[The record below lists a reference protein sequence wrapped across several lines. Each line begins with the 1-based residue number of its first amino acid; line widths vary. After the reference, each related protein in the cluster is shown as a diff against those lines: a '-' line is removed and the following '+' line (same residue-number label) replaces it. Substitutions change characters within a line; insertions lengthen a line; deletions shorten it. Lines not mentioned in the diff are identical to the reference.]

1 MMSSNQVALSRKRG
15 ARLLL
20 LLLLIVGLPL
30 VIQLSNPRTV
40 ASSGTWTTC
49 YGTAVPWVAGIWG
62 TSSSDVFTVG
72 SDGIQHFD
80 GSTWRKVYISTTG
93 PLWSVWGSSGSDV
106 FAVGDGGAVLHY
118 DGASWTSMT
127 SGVADRLS
135 CVWGT
140 SSSNVFAAGESSN
153 WTPKTLTRHYGTAPI
168 IHYDGTRWTAM
179 DSGLT
184 GDIFDVWG
192 TSHSDVFAVGFAAG
206 STAAIL
212 HYDGSSWSVMDAGIP
227 YDATLYG
234 VWGDSHSDV
243 FAVGSN
249 GTILHYDGG
258 EWKRMMIDNNRVL
271 EAVWGTSDSDVFVA
285 GEEGN
290 LLHYNGSLWT
300 AMNSNAGMW
309 ASFHD
314 VWGTSSLNVFL
325 AGSGGSITCLLPGAA
340 PVLTAVTPDSGSQD
354 RNMKVTFMGSGL
366 SLVTGAD
373 FGPGI
378 TVFGLKATS
387 DTQVMASINIS
398 RSAEVGLR
406 DVSVTTLSGTSTLP
420 NALTVVPIPT
430 ISAISPG
437 HAKQGQALSVT
448 ITGTNLLGVTQV
460 DLGSGITME
469 ELTVTSDTE
478 VTASI
483 TVDKDAFPDV
493 RTVKVT
499 APSGTAMLP
508 DGFRVKDTALQSAW
522 VWIVLIVGIVSAVWA
537 GEYFVGKRRE
547 SGAGSLP
554 QVQSD
559 QGHAKK
565 HGLRACDII
574 GIVMGVLILCPGL
587 GLAVYGFHGPL
598 YLLAGV
604 GLLVIS
610 VGLFIPSRHY
620 ERGITRA
627 VGFAISAL
635 TTGVSVAIAV
645 FAGWIAQLAS
655 QQTDPSFQL
664 FEGMVTL
671 FLTAVAGFSIGC
683 TVVLLLKLRPRLA
696 HAAIAIAAGVGVGA
710 LLVRL
715 MYLLHFFE

>member
-1 MMSSNQVALSRKRG
+1 MMSPNQVALSWKTY
-15 ARLLL
+15 ARLCLSLVVLL
-20 LLLLIVGLPL
+20 GVPL
-30 VIQLSNPRTV
+30 WFVLSHPKTV
-40 ASSGTWTTC
+40 TSSGAWRTC

-62 TSSSDVFTVG
+62 TSSSDVFAVR
-72 SDGIQHFD
+72 SDGVQHFD
-80 GSTWRKVYISTTG
+80 GSTWRTVCNTTS
-93 PLWSVWGSSGSDV
+93 PLWGVWGSSGSDV
-106 FAVGDGGAVLHY
+106 FAVGDGGTVLHY
-118 DGASWTSMT
+118 DGSSWTSMT
-127 SGVADRLS
+127 SGIADRLT

-140 SSSNVFAAGESSN
+140 SSSDVFAAGESSN
-153 WTPKTLTRHYGTAPI
+153 WNPTILTPSYRTAPI

-184 GDIFDVWG
+184 GDTFDVWG

-212 HYDGSSWSVMDAGIP
+212 HYDGSSWSAMDVGIP

-234 VWGDSHSDV
+234 VWGTSHSDV

-249 GTILHYDGG
+249 GTILHYDGS
-258 EWKRMMIDNNRVL
+258 EWKRMMIDSNRVL
-271 EAVWGTSDSDVFVA
+271 EAVWGTSDSDVFVV

-290 LLHYNGSLWT
+290 LLHYNGRLWT
-300 AMNSNAGMW
+300 AMSSNAGMW

-314 VWGTSSLNVFL
+314 IWGTSSLDVFL
-325 AGSGGSITCLLPGAA
+325 AGSGGSITRILPGAV
-340 PVLTAVTPDSGSQD
+340 PVLTVVTPASGSQD
-354 RNMKVTFMGSGL
+354 HNMKVTFTGSGL
-366 SLVTGAD
+366 SLVTGGD

-387 DTQVMASINIS
+387 DTQITASINVN

-406 DVSVTTLSGTSTLP
+406 DVSVTTLSGTSTLL
-420 NALTVVPIPT
+420 NAFTVVAIPT
-430 ISAISPG
+430 INAVSPS

-460 DLGSGITME
+460 HLGSEITVE
-469 ELTVTSDTE
+469 ELTATSDTQ
-478 VTASI
+478 VTVSI
-483 TVDKDAFPDV
+483 TIDRSAFPDV

-499 APSGTAMLP
+499 TPSGTGMLP
-508 DGFRVKDTALQSAW
+508 DGFRVEDTALQSAW
-522 VWIVLIVGIVSAVWA
+522 PWIVLIVAAISAVCA
-537 GEYFVGKRRE
+537 GEYFVGKIGE
-547 SGAGSLP
+547 SRTGPVP

-574 GIVMGVLILCPGL
+574 GIVMGVLILCHAL
-587 GLAVYGFHGPL
+587 GLAAYGFHGPL

-635 TTGVSVAIAV
+635 TTGVSVALAV
-645 FAGWIAQLAS
+645 FARWNFNWAS
-655 QQTDPSFQL
+655 QEEDPSFAQ
-664 FEGMVTL
+664 FEY
-671 FLTAVAGFSIGC
+671 AVVLVLVAAFAYAIGC
-683 TVVLLLKLRPRLA
+683 AAVLLLKLRPRLA